1 MKIKN
6 KIVTTESTKYWNNI
20 FLYFL
25 KNFQFFMVFFS
36 FFLSF
41 IIVFILWFNNIHY
54 SVLYDHLSNQDE
66 FWVVSQLQS
75 MKIPYKFNNISG
87 SLSVPENR
95 IHELRFKL
103 LNNNLNK
110 EKIYGFDFLNNDKF
124 NISQFNEKL
133 NYHRGLEGELSKT
146 LMNIFPIKYARVHL
160 SYQKNNDFL
169 QKKEIPSAAVVVT
182 LYPDTYLK
190 KNQIDS
196 ISSLISGSISH
207 LSADH
212 IVIIDH
218 NGNLLNQLSLNLKR
232 FFNNDIKKK
241 VDFLKD
247 YYLHRINEILRP
259 LLGSKNFIIQINP
272 HIISCQE
279 RRNIVY
285 KDKKHNKKIPDLLNL
300 VPEYL
305 NNLGITKKNN
315 FLKNVSSH
323 ICSKKIKPI
332 VTGMRKNINSQSIR
346 KIFTVNNSIPDK
358 KILKL
363 RNSNNNSSHFFGIR
377 KKNIEKYNTD
387 FYPRTFRNSLISFS
401 VRILVNYKKN
411 SLGKLIPLTVKEIKD
426 ITNMTKSAMNFSN
439 QHGDFLQII
448 NILFFTSKKDIHI
461 NSFLFYKNLIFSYK
475 FFIIFFFF
483 FVFFFIL
490 MRKIIERY
498 IKNNNIVKGLPFYKE
513 RSFSQSDNSK
523 QLFSIALRNKNI
535 LLNSKHFF
543 NNKKKLDI
551 DPKIIAKVIRLWMKN
566 K

>member
-1 MKIKN
+1 MNIKN
-6 KIVTTESTKYWNNI
+6 KIVATEGSEYWKNI
-20 FLYFL
+20 VLYLL
-25 KNFQFFMVFFS
+25 KHFQFFIFFFS

-41 IIVFILWFNNIHY
+41 IIVFFLWFNKIHY
-54 SVLYDHLSNQDE
+54 SVLYNHLSTQDE

-87 SLSVPENR
+87 ALSVPKNR

-124 NISQFNEKL
+124 NISQFNETL

-169 QKKEIPSAAVVVT
+169 QKQEIPSAAVVVT
-182 LYPDTYLK
+182 LYPDNYLK

-247 YYLHRINEILRP
+247 YYMHRINEILTP
-259 LLGSKNFIIQINP
+259 LLGSKNFIIQITP
-272 HIISCQE
+272 HITE
-279 RRNIVY
+279 RREKY
-285 KDKKHNKKIPDLLNL
+285 KIIHQDRKHYKKIPNLLNL

-305 NNLGITKKNN
+305 NNLGVSKKNN

-323 ICSKKIKPI
+323 IFSEQMNPTITRIK
-332 VTGMRKNINSQSIR
+332 KNINSPSIR
-346 KIFTVNNSIPDK
+346 KIFTVNNSISDK

-363 RNSNNNSSHFFGIR
+363 NDNNNMKSHILDIR

-387 FYPRTFRNSLISFS
+387 FYPRIFQNSLISFS
-401 VRILVNYKKN
+401 VKILVNYKKN
-411 SLGKLIPLTVKEIKD
+411 SLGNLIPLTIKEIKN
-426 ITNMTKSAMNFSN
+426 IKNITKSAMNFSDK
-439 QHGDFLQII
+439 HGDFLQII
-448 NILFFTSKKDIHI
+448 NMLFVSSKKHVYV
-461 NSFLFYKNLIFSYK
+461 NSLLFYKNLIFSYK
-475 FFIIFFFF
+475 FFILFFCF
-483 FVFFFIL
+483 FVFFLIFI
-490 MRKIIERY
+490 RKIFARY
-498 IKNNNIVKGLPFYKE
+498 IQNNKRIKVLPLYKE
-513 RSFSQSDNSK
+513 EYFSQSENSK
-523 QLFSIALRNKNI
+523 KLFSIERRNKNI

-543 NNKKKLDI
+543 NNKNKLDI